1 MGLVWPDRAVT
12 VGSRL
17 PLGWGHAKVH
27 RGSRTRVPAKT
38 SRATVW
44 IRRAMRG
51 AASSA
56 LLLRVTR
63 PTERKVRGR
72 SRETTATSRSGVPE
86 CPHAGIP
93 VPGSAGDLRTGLY
106 PPLGRCRVQGRKKG
120 RRRAFAGRAA
130 FIWACSVCRCFEV
143 AACCWLCCEGPAG
156 IVSRRL
162 GHGDQGGGKVFVRS
176 G

>member
-1 MGLVWPDRAVT
+1 MGVVCPDRAMT

-93 VPGSAGDLRTGLY
+93 VPGSAGDLSTGLY
-106 PPLGRCRVQGRKKG
+106 PPLAVAGFKAGKKEDGAPLQGAPRSFGPVPFDAVLRWPRVAGCAAKALRG
-120 RRRAFAGRAA
+120 SYPVVSAMAFRGMA
-130 FIWACSVCRCFEV
+130 
-143 AACCWLCCEGPAG
+143 
-156 IVSRRL
+156 
-162 GHGDQGGGKVFVRS
+162 RS
-176 G
+176 L